1 MDDETAERL
10 AAAGIHTV
18 SDLADLAVDELMEI
32 DGMSEERAA
41 DLIMQARSPLFAE
54 G

>member
-1 MDDETAERL
+1 
-10 AAAGIHTV
+10 
-18 SDLADLAVDELMEI
+18 MEI
-32 DGMSEERAA
+32 DGMSEQRAA